1 MDASPTPD
9 RESSKAAELRLEVS
23 RSGPLLTSAVLAVLY
38 DIIDASHTASG
49 EHAAP
54 EDRAG

>member
-1 MDASPTPD
+1 MAD
-9 RESSKAAELRLEVS
+9 RESSKGTELRFEVS

-38 DIIDASHTASG
+38 DIIDVSHTASSQP
-49 EHAAP
+49 AAP

>member
-1 MDASPTPD
+1 MDD
-9 RESSKAAELRLEVS
+9 RESSKGAELRLELS

-38 DIIDASHTASG
+38 DIIDVSHTASN

>member
-1 MDASPTPD
+1 MDDSPTPD
-9 RESSKAAELRLEVS
+9 REPSKAAELRLDVS

-38 DIIDASHTASG
+38 DIIDVSHTASG
-49 EHAAP
+49 QPAEP

>member
-1 MDASPTPD
+1 MDDSPTPD
-9 RESSKAAELRLEVS
+9 RQSSKAADLRLEVS

-38 DIIDASHTASG
+38 DIIDVSQTASG
-49 EHAAP
+49 EP